1 MQANESE
8 DYVMVEFDLQGI
20 DGKDE
25 IADDDSYDY
34 CDDLY
39 SVNSKDQSHA
49 SESEAENSVLSVP
62 SGLLKELDEA
72 HAAAKLAIPQDS
84 EDVTTVQ
91 SSQSVT
97 ISAAESEKDVSS
109 TGKDAAK
116 TPKTS
121 VPTKTAPMSRISNK
135 KRRKQMK
142 LMKKAKAAAQASKAL
157 SEKTS
162 RMASSSS
169 SAMSTGKPVTK
180 AKKVAKKGRSKR
192 VHPHVA
198 CAHEEIAAYHEEVRM
213 TNQKVL

>member
-8 DYVMVEFDLQGI
+8 DYVMVEFDLKSI
-20 DGKDE
+20 EGKE
-25 IADDDSYDY
+25 NVADDDSYDY

-39 SVNSKDQSHA
+39 SVHSSGEKSNA
-49 SESEAENSVLSVP
+49 SASEAENSVLSVP

-97 ISAAESEKDVSS
+97 ICATEDNIKQTNNPEKEEKAALQPAVPIKSA
-109 TGKDAAK
+109 
-116 TPKTS
+116 PL
-121 VPTKTAPMSRISNK
+121 SRVSNK

-157 SEKTS
+157 SEKAAG
-162 RMASSSS
+162 MATSSSS
-169 SAMSTGKPVTK
+169 KALSK
-180 AKKVAKKGRSKR
+180 AKKTAKKSRSKR

-198 CAHEEIAAYHEEVRM
+198 CAHEEIAAYKDEVRM
-213 TNQKVL
+213 MGKV

>member
-8 DYVMVEFDLQGI
+8 DYVMVEFDLKSVE
-20 DGKDE
+20 GKQNL
-25 IADDDSYDY
+25 ADDGSYDY

-39 SVNSKDQSHA
+39 SIHSSGDQSNVSA
-49 SESEAENSVLSVP
+49 SDTENSVLSVP

-72 HAAAKLAIPQDS
+72 HAAAKLAISKDS

-97 ISAAESEKDVSS
+97 ISAPEKEE
-109 TGKDAAK
+109 KKAIQ
-116 TPKTS
+116 PS
-121 VPTKTAPMSRISNK
+121 VPIKSAPLSRISNK

-157 SEKTS
+157 SEKAT

-169 SAMSTGKPVTK
+169 SVVSASKPVSK
-180 AKKVAKKGRSKR
+180 AKKTAKKGLSKR

-198 CAHEEIAAYHEEVRM
+198 CAHEEIAAYHNEVRM
-213 TNQKVL
+213 MGQKV

>member
-1 MQANESE
+1 
-8 DYVMVEFDLQGI
+8 MVEFDMNSI
-20 DGKDE
+20 DGKDDLP
-25 IADDDSYDY
+25 DDDSYDY

-39 SVNSKDQSHA
+39 SVHSKSDQTTA

-91 SSQSVT
+91 SSQSVAIFASDET
-97 ISAAESEKDVSS
+97 EKDVQVN
-109 TGKDAAK
+109 TAEKEGNKA
-116 TPKTS
+116 PKPS
-121 VPTKTAPMSRISNK
+121 APIKSASLSRVSNK

-157 SEKTS
+157 SERAA
-162 RMASSSS
+162 RMAASSSS
-169 SAMSTGKPVTK
+169 AVSTSKPVSK

-198 CAHEEIAAYHEEVRM
+198 CAHEEIAAFHDEVRM
-213 TNQKVL
+213 MNRKVQ